1 MKLKKGFVL
10 REVCGEK
17 VIVGEGLETVNF
29 GKLISLND
37 TAALLWE
44 KAEELGDFTVEQ
56 LADTLTEVYEVS
68 REQALKDAETLTG
81 RWKEEGLITPPQPLP
96 ERRGE

>member
-17 VIVGEGLETVNF
+17 VIVAEGLETINF

-37 TAALLWE
+37 TAATLWK
-44 KAEELGDFTVEQ
+44 KATEIGDFTVEQ
-56 LADTLTEVYEVS
+56 LTDTLTEAYEVS
-68 REQALKDAETLTG
+68 HEQALSDVEALTAQ
-81 RWKEEGLITPPQPLP
+81 WKEAGLI
-96 ERRGE
+96 EE

>member
-17 VIVGEGLETVNF
+17 VIVGEGLETINF
-29 GKLISLND
+29 GKLISVND

-44 KAEELGDFTVEQ
+44 KAEELGDFSIEQ
-56 LADTLTEVYEVS
+56 LADALTETYEVTP
-68 REQALKDAETLTG
+68 EKALSDAEKLVT
-81 RWKEEGLITPPQPLP
+81 RWTEAGLID
-96 ERRGE
+96 

>member
-17 VIVGEGLETVNF
+17 VIVGEGAETVNF

-37 TAALLWE
+37 TAAVLWK
-44 KAEELGDFTVEQ
+44 KAEELGDFTVDE
-56 LADTLTEVYEVS
+56 LVDALTEVYEVT
-68 REQALKDAETLTG
+68 REQAVKDVQKLTEG
-81 RWKEEGLITPPQPLP
+81 WKEAGLV
-96 ERRGE
+96 E

>member
-17 VIVGEGLETVNF
+17 VIVGEGIETVNF

-37 TAALLWE
+37 TAAMLWT
-44 KAEELGDFTVEQ
+44 KALELGDFTIEQ
-56 LADTLTEVYEVS
+56 LTDTLTEVYEVNH
-68 REQALKDAETLTG
+68 EQALNDVIKLTNG
-81 RWKEEGLITPPQPLP
+81 WKEAGLV
-96 ERRGE
+96 EE